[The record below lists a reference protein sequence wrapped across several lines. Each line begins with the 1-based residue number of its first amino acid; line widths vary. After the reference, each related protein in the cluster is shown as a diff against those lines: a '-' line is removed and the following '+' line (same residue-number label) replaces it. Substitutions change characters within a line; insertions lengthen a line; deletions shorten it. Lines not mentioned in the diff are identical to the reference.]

1 MKVFIVILNYNGG
14 QDVLECLESV
24 FQLDKKGFDLS
35 IVVVDNA
42 STDKSLSKVQSAKR
56 KAQNYNVKFKVIKN
70 KENLGFAAG
79 NNAGIRWAKDHGAD
93 WVFLLNND
101 TTIDQEALALLT
113 KAGDADLKIG
123 ILGPKIY
130 FYPGCEFHR
139 ERYQKKEQ
147 GKIIWYAG
155 GVIDWQNMI
164 GRHRGVNEVDVGQ
177 YNHVQNTDFIS
188 GCAMMVKSEVLEA
201 IGLLDERYFL
211 YYEDVDFC
219 LRAKKAGY
227 QLLFVPDA
235 EVWHKNRSTGRTG
248 LPYQEYYMA
257 RNRLFLGM
265 RWAPWK
271 TKLALIKESFIS
283 LFKDSKAKR
292 RGVIDFYLRKFGKGS
307 Y

>member
-1 MKVFIVILNYNGG
+1 MKIFIVILNYNGG

-79 NNAGIRWAKDHGAD
+79 NNVGIRWAKDHGAD

-130 FYPGCEFHR
+130 FYPGCEFHPK
-139 ERYQKKEQ
+139 RYQKKEQ
-147 GKIIWYAG
+147 GKVIWYAG
-155 GVIDWQNMI
+155 GVIDWQNMT
-164 GRHRGVNEVDVGQ
+164 GRHRGVDEVDIGQ
-177 YNHVQNTDFIS
+177 YNQIKNTDFIS
-188 GCAMMVKSEVLEA
+188 GCAMMIKSEVLEA

-219 LRAKKAGY
+219 LKAKKAGY
-227 QLLFVPDA
+227 QLLFVPEA
-235 EVWHKNRSTGRTG
+235 EVWHKNIRTGRTG

-257 RNRLFLGM
+257 RNRLLLGL

-271 TKLALIKESFIS
+271 TKIALLKESLMN
-283 LFKDSKAKR
+283 LFKGSEAKR
-292 RGVIDFYLRKFGKGS
+292 KGVIDFYLRKFGKGS